1 MNRRSLTLGGSRN
14 ASRKRLI
21 LVTLMVANV
30 ALIFYLVF
38 RGSIEDR
45 PKVAVNSIPAVDIV
59 DDTGVR
65 RTLTSLI
72 GRPVVLQ
79 FINPEASNQV
89 DSVSR
94 LLTRFGAEISFVLIT
109 GDSRKLRELIPS
121 LPHNAIVIQSG
132 YAELKRVFE
141 VPDCCERRFIYD
153 DTGNLGYHD
162 YYYDADLTPRL
173 SELTPSPLPPVSSA
187 LLESIVSLPNGRI
200 SLAREMTRH
209 TKSGKA
215 VMTIFASVRTNCP
228 SGELIKTLNHYAM
241 KSPGVSFIT
250 LLPREYT
257 SSDLDN
263 FKANLG
269 VRFAV
274 ETQDA
279 TLSKEFEKLVNSY
292 GESRLNALVL
302 LIDRGV
308 VTIIDNPNDVELK
321 LSQL

>member
-1 MNRRSLTLGGSRN
+1 MSARATRSHSHN

-21 LVTLMVANV
+21 LVTLMVANL
-30 ALIFYLVF
+30 ALIFYLVI
-38 RGSIEDR
+38 RDSVEDR

-59 DDTGVR
+59 DDTGIR
-65 RTLTSLI
+65 RNLTSLI

-94 LLTRFGAEISFVLIT
+94 MLTRFGSEISVVLIT
-109 GDSRKLRELIPS
+109 GDSSKLRERVPL
-121 LPHNAIVIQSG
+121 LPHNAIVIQHD
-132 YAELKRVFE
+132 YADLKRIFE

-173 SELTPSPLPPVSSA
+173 SELTPRPLPPVSSA
-187 LLESIVSLPNGRI
+187 LLESIVSLPGGRI
-200 SLAREMTRH
+200 SSTREMTKH

-215 VMTIFASVRTNCP
+215 VITMFASVRTNCP
-228 SGELIKTLNHYAM
+228 SGDLIRTLNHHAM
-241 KSPGVSFIT
+241 KKPGVSFIT
-250 LLPREYT
+250 LLPNGYT
-257 SSDLDN
+257 TSDLDN
-263 FKANLG
+263 FKSNLG

-274 ETQDA
+274 ETQEA
-279 TLSKEFEKLVNSY
+279 TLSKEFDKLVSSY
-292 GESRLNALVL
+292 GESRLNGVVL
-302 LIDRGV
+302 LIDRGK
-308 VTIIDNPNDVELK
+308 VTVLDNPNDVELR